1 MRNSDIRW
9 RTLVGRFDVDTLT
22 ACASLTTASALAKD
36 LAPEEK
42 ITGTVT
48 GLRLRKHGAAVE
60 LEDGSVL
67 ECDDVVSALPNRT
80 RLLTLRCHTR

>member
-1 MRNSDIRW
+1 M
-9 RTLVGRFDVDTLT
+9 
-22 ACASLTTASALAKD
+22 ASALAKD

-42 ITGTVT
+42 ITGKVT

-80 RLLTLRCHTR
+80 RTRSLSVIRVAPCRR